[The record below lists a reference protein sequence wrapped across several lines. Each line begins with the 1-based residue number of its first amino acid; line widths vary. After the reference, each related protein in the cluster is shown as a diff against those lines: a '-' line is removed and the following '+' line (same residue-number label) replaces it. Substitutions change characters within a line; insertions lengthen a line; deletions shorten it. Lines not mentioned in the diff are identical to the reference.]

1 MDMKVA
7 MTPKPL
13 PDVAFDIAQHQRSLD
28 WVGMS
33 HVALPVRWHDATL
46 AADVDV
52 FVSLDD
58 PQARGIHM
66 SRLYLHIQDAFA
78 ERTMCRQLLHDVL
91 ADLVESQG
99 ENTSAA
105 RLVIRFPALLSRPAL
120 ASDHEGWR
128 SYPLTVD
135 AQLHPERGF
144 EWHLS
149 FPVQYSSTCPA
160 SAALSRRAYA
170 DAFTQRFGNGSVDA
184 AEVAAW
190 LASRDGQPATPHAQ
204 RSNAWIDVQLASTLD
219 ELPFES
225 LLDALENGLATV
237 VQTAVK
243 REDEQ
248 AFAMLNARN
257 LMFCEDASRRVAA
270 ILSQRPEI
278 ETFSARIEHLESLH
292 AHDAVAIVTG
302 VGLAIP

>member
-1 MDMKVA
+1 MA
-7 MTPKPL
+7 
-13 PDVAFDIAQHQRSLD
+13 
-28 WVGMS
+28 

-52 FVSLDD
+52 FVSLDN
-58 PQARGIHM
+58 PEARGIHM
-66 SRLYLHIQDAFA
+66 SRLYLHIQNAFA
-78 ERTMCRQLLHDVL
+78 ERTLCRKLLQDVL
-91 ADLVESQG
+91 EDLVESQG
-99 ENTSAA
+99 ENTKAA

-135 AQLHPERGF
+135 AQLLPDRGF

-149 FPVQYSSTCPA
+149 FAVQYSSTCPA

-170 DAFTQRFGNGSVDA
+170 DAFMQQFGEQPSVDP
-184 AEVAAW
+184 AEIAQW
-190 LASRDGQPATPHAQ
+190 LNSREGQPATPHAQ
-204 RSNAWIDVQLASTLD
+204 RSNAWIDVTLSSALD
-219 ELPFES
+219 SLPFES
-225 LLDALENGLATV
+225 LLDELEQGLATV

-270 ILSQRPEI
+270 ILSQR
-278 ETFSARIEHLESLH
+278 TDVVRFSARIEHLESLH
-292 AHDAVAIVTG
+292 AHDAVAMVTG
-302 VGLAIP
+302 HGRATSTN